1 MATTMK
7 ISKGTHARLQQLTLR
22 QSADRGMRLTME
34 AVLLGLLDLAEAH
47 PDELQ
52 PVILVRGEHLPAD
65 APDGTY
71 SSVTCLP
78 RLDDP
83 LYGAGPALRPEQGA
97 VGDGA

>member
-1 MATTMK
+1 VATTIK
-7 ISKGTHARLQQLTLR
+7 ISKETHARLQQLTLR
-22 QSADRGMRLTME
+22 QSAERGQRLTME

-47 PDELQ
+47 PGELQ

-71 SSVTCLP
+71 STVSRLP

-83 LYGAGPALRPEQGA
+83 LYGAGPARLPE
-97 VGDGA
+97 

>member
-1 MATTMK
+1 MATTIK
-7 ISKGTHARLQQLTLR
+7 ISQETHARLQKLTLR

-52 PVILVRGEHLPAD
+52 PVILKRGEHVPAD

-71 SSVTCLP
+71 STITRLP

-83 LYGAGPALRPEQGA
+83 LYAFGPAREGNPS
-97 VGDGA
+97 